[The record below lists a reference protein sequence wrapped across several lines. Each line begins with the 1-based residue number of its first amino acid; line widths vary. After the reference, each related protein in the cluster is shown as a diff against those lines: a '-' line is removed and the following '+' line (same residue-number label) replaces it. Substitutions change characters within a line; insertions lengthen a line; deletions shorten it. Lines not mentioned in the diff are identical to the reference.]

1 MKKSFIVTATIIG
14 ISVSALSGVYAMGHL
29 PAPEGE
35 ALWNYISEENPYENW
50 EFWPGYEGMYPGQSP
65 HGAYLKLYANKAA
78 MEAVRAGKPMPAGA
92 ILVKENYGKD
102 KKTLKAVT
110 PMYKVE
116 GYNAEAGD
124 WFWGKYGPKGKIM
137 AAGKVGSCI
146 SCHRGADDQDYIITE
161 AK

>member
-1 MKKSFIVTATIIG
+1 MKNGFVITATIIG
-14 ISVSALSGVYAMGHL
+14 ISVAALSGLKAMGHL
-29 PAPEGE
+29 PAAEGE
-35 ALWNYISEENPYENW
+35 ALWNYITQENPYQNW

-78 MEAVRAGKPMPAGA
+78 IKAVRAGDPMPAGA

-102 KKTLKAVT
+102 KNTLMAVT

-116 GYNAEAGD
+116 GYNPEGGD
-124 WFWGKYGPKGKIM
+124 WFWGKYGPEGKIM
-137 AAGKVGSCI
+137 KAGKVGGCI
-146 SCHRGADDQDYIITE
+146 GCHRTAENRDYIITE